1 MTLIHDAFTLVE
13 KRFLKEINSQAR
25 LFEHKKSGARFL
37 SLTNTDEN
45 KVFGIAFR
53 TPPNDSTGVAHI
65 LEHSV
70 LCGSRKY
77 PVKEPFVELLK
88 GSLQTFLNAMTYP
101 DKTCYPV
108 ASQNTQDLYNLIDVY
123 LDAVLYPRISRDIF
137 SQEGWHLELESTD
150 APLTRKGVVYN
161 EMKGAYSSPESVLAE
176 FSQRH
181 LFPDTA
187 YGLDSGGEPCDIPG
201 LTYEQFKDF
210 HSRYYHPSNS
220 WIYMYGDD
228 DEQQRLDYLDS
239 WLQKFSRQEV
249 RSQVT
254 VQTAKKLPEEVRRP
268 YAAGQEAGSAK
279 SMLTVNWLLPE
290 TTDTQTNFA
299 LAILEH
305 ILIGTAGSPLRKAL
319 LDSGLGED
327 LAGVGM
333 ERELRQMFFSIGLK
347 GIESGKEQ
355 AVKEC
360 IFATLERLASD
371 GIDAGAI
378 EAGIN
383 TVEFALRENNT
394 GSYPRGL
401 HVMLR
406 SLTTW
411 LYDASPFLMLEFEP
425 VLAKIKQDVANG
437 RYFESLIQK
446 LLLENTHRT
455 ALVLEPD
462 TELGQKQEEEER
474 GILEKIR
481 LGLSAQELDNLVAET
496 ARLRAVQAEPDS
508 AEALATI
515 PFLRREDMPKKNK
528 PLPGA
533 FVDDGQQIFTH
544 ELDTNGILYLDL
556 GFDLRVLPQR
566 LLPFAGLLGQAML
579 EMGTRD
585 EDYVTFTQ
593 RIDRKT
599 GGIYCL
605 PVVAHRQNQNDYTAR
620 LFFRGKAVS
629 ENLPELFDLV
639 RKALFESRL
648 DDVSRFKQI
657 VLEAKAGMEQGII
670 PAGHQLVALRLCA
683 GFSRADWVREQFSGV
698 DALFFLRRLVDEL
711 EKDPEKVMADLCQT
725 RELLLA
731 RGGLIVNLTG
741 DNGLL
746 GQALE
751 LTEDFRSLVPERKSA
766 LQDWQ
771 WEKNMAS
778 QGLGIPARV
787 NYVGQGC
794 NLFDCGYRYH
804 GSTMAIL
811 KYLRTSWLWEQ
822 VRVLGGA
829 YGAFCSLNRLSGVF
843 TFGSYRDPN
852 LAGTLKNF
860 AASARFLQDKKLEAD
875 EVDKAVIGAIGDLDG
890 YLLPDAKGFVSL
902 RRFLAGVSEQELQT
916 MRDELLG
923 TTAAD
928 FQEFGRVL
936 EQALAGSK
944 IVVAGAVD
952 ALQQAQKNDG
962 VYFENIVSLL

>member
-1 MTLIHDAFTLVE
+1 MTLAHDAFVLVE
-13 KRFLKEINSQAR
+13 ERFLMEINSQAR
-25 LFEHKKSGARFL
+25 LFEHKKSGARLL

-53 TPPNDSTGVAHI
+53 TPPSDSTGVAHI

-77 PVKEPFVELLK
+77 PVKEPFVELLR

-108 ASQNTQDLYNLIDVY
+108 ASQNTRDLYNLIDVY
-123 LDAVLYPRISRDIF
+123 LDAVFYPRISKDIF
-137 SQEGWHLELESTD
+137 FQEGWHLELENQD

-161 EMKGAYSSPESVLAE
+161 EMKGAYSSPEGVLAE

-187 YGLDSGGEPCDIPG
+187 YGLDSGGEPAKIPD
-201 LTYEQFKDF
+201 LTYERFKDF

-239 WLQKFSRQEV
+239 WLKEFSRREV
-249 RSQVT
+249 DSRVT
-254 VQTAKKLPEEVRRP
+254 VQALKKLPEEVRRP
-268 YAAGQEAGSAK
+268 YAVGQEAASAK

-290 TTDTQTNFA
+290 TTDAQTNFA
-299 LAILEH
+299 LAVLEH

-319 LDSGLGED
+319 LDCGLGED
-327 LAGVGM
+327 LTGVGM
-333 ERELRQMFFSIGLK
+333 ERELRQMFFSVGLK
-347 GIESGKEQ
+347 GIEPGQEE

-360 IFATLERLASD
+360 IIATLEQLVSE

-437 RYFESLIQK
+437 RYFEGLIQK
-446 LLLENTHRT
+446 LLLENMHRT
-455 ALVLEPD
+455 VLVLEPD
-462 TELGQKQEEEER
+462 TELGRKQEEEER
-474 GILEKIR
+474 EILARIR
-481 LGLSAQELDNLVAET
+481 SGLSFQELNTVIEET
-496 ARLRAVQAEPDS
+496 ARLQAVQAEPDS
-508 AEALATI
+508 VEALATI
-515 PFLRREDMPKKNK
+515 PFLRREDMPAKNK
-528 PLPGA
+528 ILPGE
-533 FVDDGQQIFTH
+533 FVDSDQQIFTH

-556 GFDLRVLPQR
+556 GFDLRVLPQS
-566 LLPFAGLLGQAML
+566 LLSFAGLLGQAML
-579 EMGTRD
+579 EMGTED
-585 EDYVTFTQ
+585 EDYVSFTQ

-605 PVVAHRQNQNDYTAR
+605 PVVAHRREQDDYAAR

-629 ENLPELFDLV
+629 EHLPELFELLG
-639 RKALFESRL
+639 KALFESRL

-698 DALFFLRRLVDEL
+698 DTLFFLRRLLDDL
-711 EKDPEKVMADLCQT
+711 EKEPEKVMADLRRT
-725 RELLLA
+725 RELLLS
-731 RGGLIVNLTG
+731 RGGLLVNLTG
-741 DNGLL
+741 DSALL
-746 GQALE
+746 GQALQ
-751 LTEDFRSLVPERKSA
+751 LTRDFFARVPERKNA
-766 LQDWQ
+766 VQNWPWQ
-771 WEKNMAS
+771 KNVAS

-794 NLFDCGYRYH
+794 NLFDSGYRYH
-804 GSTMAIL
+804 GSAMAVL

-829 YGAFCSLNRLSGVF
+829 YGVFCSLNRLSGVF

-860 AASARFLQDKKLEAD
+860 VASARFLQDKKLEAG
-875 EVDKAVIGAIGDLDG
+875 EVDKAVIGAIGDMDG
-890 YLLPDAKGFVSL
+890 YLLPDAKGFASL
-902 RRFLAGVSEQELQT
+902 RRFLAQVSELELQT
-916 MRDELLG
+916 IREELLA

-928 FQEFGRVL
+928 FQAFGQVL
-936 EQALAGSK
+936 EQALTASK
-944 IVVAGAVD
+944 IVVAGAVES
-952 ALQQAQKNDG
+952 LQQAESNG
-962 VYFENIVSLL
+962 VHFQDIVPLL